1 MRAGIRT
8 NWRARPPLGADGRP
22 FKSWLNDRGSLTARL
37 QSAGRFAL
45 AVLGQRLDVPTHDEA
60 RRLELAPGRL
70 AWVREVVL
78 YCDDRPLVFAHSVLP
93 RRPRGPM
100 TRWLARLGARSL
112 GALLFAHPCF
122 ARGDLAACRLD
133 ARHPLFRP
141 AIAALGLADAPPP
154 ALWARRS
161 SFSFGCQSLL
171 VTEVFSPA
179 VAGLRSTRRR

>member
-1 MRAGIRT
+1 MRERSRTKWRERLPRDAGSLPF
-8 NWRARPPLGADGRP
+8 RPWLG
-22 FKSWLNDRGSLTARL
+22 DRGSLTERL
-37 QSAGRFAL
+37 QSAGRFAV
-45 AVLGQRLDVPTHDEA
+45 AVLSQRPGIPTRDEA
-60 RRLELAPGRL
+60 RKLQLEPGRI
-70 AWVREVVL
+70 AWIREVAL
-78 YCDDRPLVFAHSVLP
+78 YCDGRPMVFAHSVLP

-112 GALLFAHPCF
+112 GALLFAHPRF

-141 AIAALGLADAPPP
+141 AVAALGLAGAPPP